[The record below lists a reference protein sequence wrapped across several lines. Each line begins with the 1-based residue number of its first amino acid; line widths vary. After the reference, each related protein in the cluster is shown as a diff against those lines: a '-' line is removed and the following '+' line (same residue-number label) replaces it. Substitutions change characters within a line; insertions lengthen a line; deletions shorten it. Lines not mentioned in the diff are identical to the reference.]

1 MSREAANEHD
11 LVARARRGDAE
22 AFRALYAHYF
32 PRVYAYI
39 AYRVGR
45 AQDAE
50 DVTAEVFIKAVT
62 GLAQFEDR
70 GAGAFGGWLFRLA
83 HNQVALFYR
92 QQRRAGESVALD
104 ELPDVQGGDLLPELA
119 VQRKEQFARLRALIL
134 ALAPRK
140 REVVLL
146 RFFGG
151 LRNQEIA
158 EALGLDE
165 RTVAAH
171 LSRGLDDLRRRAAA
185 EREGEL
191 L

>member
-1 MSREAANEHD
+1 MSLEAADEHD

-22 AFRALYAHYF
+22 AFRALYARYL
-32 PRVYAYI
+32 PRVYAYV

-50 DVTAEVFIKAVT
+50 DITAEVFVKAVA
-62 GLAQFEDR
+62 GLARFEDR
-70 GAGAFGGWLFRLA
+70 GAGAFGGWLFRIA

-92 QQRRAGESVALD
+92 QQRRAGESIPLE
-104 ELPDVQGGDLLPELA
+104 ELPDVSSGELLPELA

-134 ALAPRK
+134 ALAPRR

-151 LRNQEIA
+151 LCNQEIA
-158 EALGLDE
+158 EVLGLDE

-171 LSRGLDDLRRRAAA
+171 LSRALDDLRRRCTP
-185 EREGEL
+185 EREEEL

>member
-1 MSREAANEHD
+1 MSWEAADEHD
-11 LVARARRGDAE
+11 LVVRARCGDTE
-22 AFRALYAHYF
+22 AFRTLYAHYF
-32 PRVYAYI
+32 PRVYAYV

-50 DVTAEVFIKAVT
+50 DITADVFMKAVA

-70 GAGAFGGWLFRLA
+70 GAGAFGGWLFRIA

-92 QQRRAGESVALD
+92 RQRRAGEPVALD
-104 ELPDVQGGDLLPELA
+104 ELPDVPSGDLLPELA
-119 VQRKEQFARLRALIL
+119 VQRKERFARLRALIL
-134 ALAPRK
+134 ALAPRR

-171 LSRGLDDLRRRAAA
+171 LSRGLDDLRRRAAP